1 MAIPEAMLAHDA
13 SQCKLRYSIDSQFIV
28 MNVSSKQLR
37 GLCTAAQLGSFTKAA
52 EKLHLTQAGLSALI
66 RALETQVGSRLFERT
81 TRSLS
86 LTEAGERMLPVAV
99 RVLADLDAARAE
111 VLGIAIRRQRVL
123 RVGATPLVASRL
135 LPAACVALRQ
145 KDPEVTVQIVEIQ
158 RDPIQEQVLHGELD
172 MGLGIF
178 LAPRAGLTRRKL
190 FTSRLYA
197 VAPKGETKRDEGRD
211 DTSARWSSLR
221 GTPLVTLQPE
231 NPVQQLID
239 RYLPAPRDGS
249 LPSRYAV
256 NHIET
261 QIAMAEIGMGTAVI
275 PSFALPA
282 CRSYRVDIRALRDPL
297 VELDFFGI
305 TRSGG
310 NSNQLAARF
319 AEVLTSVSRKMLEQ

>member
-1 MAIPEAMLAHDA
+1 
-13 SQCKLRYSIDSQFIV
+13 

-37 GLCTAAQLGSFTKAA
+37 GFCMAAQLGSFTKAA
-52 EKLHLTQAGLSALI
+52 EKLHLTQAGLSALV
-66 RALETQVGSRLFERT
+66 RALESQVGGRLFERT

-86 LTEAGERMLPVAV
+86 LTEAGERMLPVAE
-99 RVLADLDAARAE
+99 RVLAELDAASTD

-135 LPAACVALRQ
+135 LPAVCAALRRQ
-145 KDPEVTVQIVEIQ
+145 DPEVTVQIVEIQ

-190 FTSRLYA
+190 FSSRLYA
-197 VAPKGETKRDEGRD
+197 VSSAAGTKNDEGRD
-211 DTSARWSSLR
+211 ETSVRWNSLR
-221 GTPLVTLQPE
+221 GVPLVTLQPA

-239 RYLPAPRDGS
+239 RYLPMPRDAPRA
-249 LPSRYAV
+249 SRYAV

-261 QIAMAEIGMGTAVI
+261 QIAMAEIGTGTAVI

-282 CRSYRVDIRALRDPL
+282 CRSYRVDIRALRDPV
-297 VELDFFGI
+297 VELDFYGI
-305 TRSGG
+305 TRSGSG
-310 NSNQLAARF
+310 ANQLAGRF
-319 AEVLTSVSRKMLEQ
+319 ADVLAGISRTMLERRAAETS